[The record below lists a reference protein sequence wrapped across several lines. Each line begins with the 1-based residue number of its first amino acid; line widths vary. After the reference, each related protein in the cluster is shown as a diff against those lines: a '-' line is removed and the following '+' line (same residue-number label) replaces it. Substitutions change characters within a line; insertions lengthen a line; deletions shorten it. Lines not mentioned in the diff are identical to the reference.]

1 MNLFL
6 GVVIGVLLTIGTAF
20 IADAF
25 TTAEVTSE
33 MCSKQIVNWGSVVV
47 RMCSSIKP
55 NRLVSIGLDEPP
67 QQEKGPDAGGLAAAH
82 HILVNPA
89 DAGSVEAA
97 GTRAS

>member
-33 MCSKQIVNWGSVVV
+33 MCPKQIVNWDVTKERLHDSTA
-47 RMCSSIKP
+47 SIQTGWD
-55 NRLVSIGLDEPP
+55 RLKSGLRSLE
-67 QQEKGPDAGGLAAAH
+67 
-82 HILVNPA
+82 
-89 DAGSVEAA
+89 
-97 GTRAS
+97 